1 MGRLD
6 YLDFSRKDAGV
17 RMCENV
23 LIVASPRNVESID
36 FASNPAAF
44 PGLVVVTCQDH
55 EPVEL
60 AMLESC
66 SLLLLEIDP
75 HSKQSMER
83 LAAIK
88 SAMPELPIIA
98 AIPDA
103 SVSLVRTLV
112 RAGVA
117 DVVSL
122 PLQFE
127 EVLETAVAVLG
138 VQKKQTTETVRLAP
152 MFAVARSIG
161 GCGAT
166 SVATHLAAEL
176 GELATG
182 SRGVAIVDLDLQFGS
197 VADFMSG
204 QGRGSVLDL
213 LTADDRLDED
223 LMRSVARPAGEKVWV
238 FAAPEAIPPLESVDT
253 DRLLKV
259 IEMIR
264 CNYDYVVLDLPANW
278 TNWALSALSAADS
291 VLLVAE
297 LSVASL
303 RQAKRR
309 LELFET
315 VGIERD
321 KIGVVVNRVQRRLF
335 RTIDVNDVSETLG
348 REVLG
353 SISLEEPLVG
363 SAQDQGLLV
372 QQLQRKSRFHA
383 DIHKLAELMNQR
395 WPAGEAR

>member
-1 MGRLD
+1 MGKLD

-23 LIVASPRNVESID
+23 LIVASPRNVENID
-36 FASNPAAF
+36 WASDPAAF
-44 PGLVVVTCQDH
+44 PGLVVIPCEGRD
-55 EPVEL
+55 PIPPAAL
-60 AMLESC
+60 ASC

-75 HSKQSMER
+75 GSRKSMER

-88 SAMPELPIIA
+88 EDQPDLPIIA

-122 PLQFE
+122 PLQFD
-127 EVLETAVAVLG
+127 EVFETAVAVLG
-138 VQKKQTTETVRLAP
+138 QQKQSTKQEARLAP

-176 GELATG
+176 AEIAPG

-204 QGRGSVLDL
+204 DGKGSIVDL
-213 LTADDRLDED
+213 LTAEERLDED
-223 LMRSVARPAGEKVWV
+223 LMRSIARQVAGNVWV

-253 DRLLKV
+253 DRLLSV
-259 IEMIR
+259 LAMIR
-264 CNYDYVVLDLPANW
+264 RNYDYVILDLPANW
-278 TNWALSALSAADS
+278 TNWALSALSAADV

-297 LSVASL
+297 LSVGSL

-309 LELFET
+309 LELFDS
-315 VGIERD
+315 VGIEKDR
-321 KIGVVVNRVQRRLF
+321 IAVVVNRVQRRLF
-335 RTIDVNDVSETLG
+335 RTIDVSDAAETLG

-353 SISLEEPLVG
+353 SITLEDPLVG
-363 SAQDQGLLV
+363 SAQDQGVLV

-383 DIHKLAELMNQR
+383 DVRHLAELLNAR
-395 WPAGEAR
+395 CPTGAGQ

>member
-1 MGRLD
+1 M
-6 YLDFSRKDAGV
+6 

-36 FASNPAAF
+36 FASDPAAF
-44 PGLVVVTCQDH
+44 PGLVVVTCEDH

-60 AMLESC
+60 AVLESC

-75 HSKQSMER
+75 HSRQSMER

-88 SAMPELPIIA
+88 SAAPDLPIIA

-112 RAGVA
+112 RSGVA

-122 PLQFE
+122 PLQFD

-138 VQKKQTTETVRLAP
+138 QQKKQTSETVRLAP

-166 SVATHLAAEL
+166 SVATHLVAEL
-176 GELATG
+176 ADFASG

-204 QGRGSVLDL
+204 EGRGSILDL
-213 LTADDRLDED
+213 LTAEDRLDED
-223 LMRSVARPAGEKVWV
+223 LMRSVARPVGENVWV

-253 DRLLKV
+253 DRLLRV

-264 CNYDYVVLDLPANW
+264 KNYDYVVLDLPANW

-309 LELFET
+309 LELFDT

-321 KIGVVVNRVQRRLF
+321 KVGVVVNRVQRRLF
-335 RTIDVNDVSETLG
+335 RTIDVTDVSETLG

-353 SISLEEPLVG
+353 SISLEEPLLG
-363 SAQDQGLLV
+363 SAQDQGMLV

-383 DIHKLAELMNQR
+383 DIHNLAELLNGR
-395 WPAGEAR
+395 WPVGADR